1 MALISLVDRL
11 VTGSRV
17 RRRDVIRFGALLVLD
32 GCAERPANPPRDQV
46 LVAPGLTLLLPEPA
60 SLNRQIEVSQLVVA
74 RYRTRTIA
82 FEVRVSAAHDHF
94 DLLCVDTLGREA
106 MRIHWTRDGIV
117 AEKAAWVP
125 ENLRPENMLADIV
138 MLYWPEAVV
147 ARALAGSGGTLVV
160 EPGMRSIRLRGEEVI
175 HADFQPL
182 PGADPWNGNVRYSNL
197 PRDYALDIQSRLL
210 RS

>member
-1 MALISLVDRL
+1 MVDRL
-11 VTGSRV
+11 GKENRV
-17 RRRDVIRFGALLVLD
+17 RRRDVIGFGALLVLD
-32 GCAERPANPPRDQV
+32 ACAERPADPPPGQV
-46 LVAPGLTLLLPEPA
+46 LVAPGLTLLMPEPA
-60 SLNRQIEVSQLVVA
+60 SLNRRIEVSQLVVA

-106 MRIHWTRDGIV
+106 MRIHWTPDGIV

-147 ARALAGSGGTLVV
+147 ARALAASGGTLLV
-160 EPGMRSIRLRGEEVI
+160 EPGIRSIRLHGEEVI
-175 HADFQPL
+175 HADFQPR
-182 PGADPWNGNVRYSNL
+182 PGADPWNGNVRYRNL

-210 RS
+210 RP